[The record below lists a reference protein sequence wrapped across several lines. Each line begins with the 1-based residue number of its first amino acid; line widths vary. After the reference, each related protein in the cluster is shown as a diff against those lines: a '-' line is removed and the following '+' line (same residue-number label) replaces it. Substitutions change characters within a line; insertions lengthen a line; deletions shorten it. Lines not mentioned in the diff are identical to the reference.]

1 MSELHRITLNAEVCG
16 GRPCL
21 RGTRVRVG
29 GITTALLRR
38 GIIYTASVPRRC
50 AATPFFVVRRSGKP
64 GPLSGGFPSRALSSE
79 RGCTPYPSSR

>member
-1 MSELHRITLNAEVCG
+1 MSELLRITLDAQVCG

-21 RGTRVRVG
+21 RGTHGRVG

-50 AATPFFVVRRSGKP
+50 AETPVFEVRRSGKP
-64 GPLSGGFPSRALSSE
+64 GP
-79 RGCTPYPSSR
+79 